1 MKRNEI
7 KLLSIF
13 LLGILVMSCGKDNYD
28 APDATLTGQVTFQ
41 GSPVGVRGSNQSVRL
56 QLWQDGF
63 ELREPIDVY
72 VTQDGSFSAAI
83 FDGQYKLITVPG
95 NGPWQHSADT
105 LVVDVRGHADVEFPV
120 DLYYDLSDVEY
131 QLSGETLTATFN
143 VEQLVDGRSLDDV
156 SLLIGNTKFVDLGHF
171 LKRETLSE
179 NIDGSVSLSM
189 DIGPELEN
197 NQTIFA
203 RVAVKING
211 ITEALYDSTLYPVK
225 P

>member
-1 MKRNEI
+1 MKRNGI

-13 LLGILVMSCGKDNYD
+13 LLGTFVMSCGKDNYD
-28 APDATLTGQVTFQ
+28 TPEATLTGQVIFQ
-41 GSPVGVRGSNQSVRL
+41 GTPVGVRGSNESVRL

-72 VTQDGSFSAAI
+72 VTQDGSFSAAL

-95 NGPWQHSADT
+95 NGPWQHSVDT
-105 LVVDVRGHADVEFPV
+105 LTIDVRGHAEVEFPV
-120 DLYYDLSDVEY
+120 DLYYDLDQVDY
-131 QLSGETLTATFN
+131 QLSGETLTATFT
-143 VEQLVDGRSLDDV
+143 VQQLVDGRSLDDV

-171 LKRETLSE
+171 IKRETQSE
-179 NIDGSVSLSM
+179 NSDGSISLSM

-211 ITEALYDSTLYPVK
+211 ITEALYDPELYSVK
-225 P
+225 